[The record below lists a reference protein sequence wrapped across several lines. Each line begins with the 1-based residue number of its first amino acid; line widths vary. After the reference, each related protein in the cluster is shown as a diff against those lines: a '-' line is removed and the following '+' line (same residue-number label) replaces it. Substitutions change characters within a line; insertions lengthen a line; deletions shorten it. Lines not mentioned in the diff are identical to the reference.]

1 MPGFCNIA
9 VHAAEC
15 ILNASTCDLPTIQQ
29 QMFNGQLTLEQIYAM
44 RAGKLIPSF
53 SDDGNEMFLPDGV

>member
-1 MPGFCNIA
+1 MPGFCNVA
-9 VHAAEC
+9 VYAAER

-53 SDDGNEMFLPDGV
+53 SNDGNEMFLPDGV

>member
-15 ILNASTCDLPTIQQ
+15 ILNAEDRDLPEIQK
-29 QMFNGQLTLEQIYAM
+29 QMFRGQLTLEQIYAM
-44 RAGKLIPSF
+44 RAGTLVPSF
-53 SDDGNEMFLPDGV
+53 SENGNEMFLTEGV

>member
-1 MPGFCNIA
+1 MPGFCNVA
-9 VHAAEC
+9 VYAAER
-15 ILNASTCDLPTIQQ
+15 ILNASTCELPEIQK

-53 SDDGNEMFLPDGV
+53 SDDGNEMFLTEGV